1 MSSRCFNGAYLK
13 WWAGIDI
20 RDILLANEEVSGITG
35 GNVYPV
41 VAPEGTEGNF
51 ILYRRVNYKRE
62 YSQMGLT
69 SDVARIEFLAIADSY
84 EESVTMAALL
94 DSTLTGKHTNEFGDS
109 LTFTLNDS
117 EESFDDMK
125 YIQTLTFE
133 IK

>member
-20 RDILLANEEVSGITG
+20 RDILLANDEVSEITG

-51 ILYRRVNYKRE
+51 ILYRRVKYQRE
-62 YSQMGLT
+62 YSPMGLT

-94 DSTLTGKHTNEFGDS
+94 DSTLTGKHTNELGYS
-109 LTFTLNDS
+109 LTFTLHDS

-125 YIQTLTFE
+125 YIQTLIFE
-133 IK
+133 VK